1 MWKWYHSKI
10 LRKLIHIGDWSVAI
24 RTINGE
30 TLEKNSGAP
39 FVPVANTDKYWF
51 ADPILFENNEKTWL
65 FVEAFD
71 KTKYKGELG
80 VFEVLDGICQNYKT
94 ILEKDYHLSYPY
106 IFKDGNNI
114 YMLPESGNGRVLTL
128 YKAVDFPFKWELDC
142 VLNTGEAFRDSTP
155 YISNNELYIFTYERT
170 DKNRFFH
177 TFKCYNYRFDIK
189 EKKIVLIDSFDD
201 INKNM
206 RSAGWVSYKN
216 GNIIRVSQKCDK
228 IYGEGLLFWTVP
240 SEKCDWKKA
249 SLLKTVLGKDVFIQG
264 LGHPITIHTYS
275 RTTKY
280 EVIDYRVRK

>member
-1 MWKWYHSKI
+1 MSNNFGVFMWKWYHSKI
-10 LRKLIHIGDWSVAI
+10 LRKLIHIGDSSVAI

-155 YISNNELYIFTYERT
+155 YISNNELYIF
-170 DKNRFFH
+170 
-177 TFKCYNYRFDIK
+177 
-189 EKKIVLIDSFDD
+189 
-201 INKNM
+201 
-206 RSAGWVSYKN
+206 
-216 GNIIRVSQKCDK
+216 
-228 IYGEGLLFWTVP
+228 IY
-240 SEKCDWKKA
+240 
-249 SLLKTVLGKDVFIQG
+249 
-264 LGHPITIHTYS
+264 
-275 RTTKY
+275 
-280 EVIDYRVRK
+280 